1 MGISAAGQDMA
12 TAVVLIVAV
21 SLDSLVCRRAAGR

>member
-21 SLDSLVCRRAAGR
+21 SLDSLVCRRAVGR